1 MAAHTAAQGK
11 KGKDQVSLPICS
23 FTELPGSLHGV
34 TVRMDLQSR
43 QGAWLRWSVPP
54 PWQCHMNKLC
64 SFLLSALALQNGR
77 LADYRH
83 WEGCV
88 VVNIGLLHRR
98 EVVFN
103 HLQLTYRLQHHVV

>member
-1 MAAHTAAQGK
+1 MA
-11 KGKDQVSLPICS
+11 QVVCPSSL
-23 FTELPGSLHGV
+23 
-34 TVRMDLQSR
+34 
-43 QGAWLRWSVPP
+43 AVPYEYIV
-54 PWQCHMNKLC
+54 H

-88 VVNIGLLHRR
+88 VVNIALLHRR

-103 HLQLTYRLQHHVV
+103 HLQLTYHLQHHVV